1 MRVVWTDRAKA
12 RLRQI
17 RAYVAQDQPLNA
29 DRLVDQL
36 TRRVEQLAEQPRSGR
51 MVDKYQREDLR
62 ELIEPPYRIVY
73 LIGIDRIDI
82 VTVRDTR
89 RVLPRR
95 LSDL

>member
-17 RAYVAQDQPLNA
+17 HAYIAQDQPLNA
-29 DRLVDQL
+29 ERMVDRLTQ
-36 TRRVEQLAEQPRSGR
+36 RVAQLADHPRSGR
-51 MVDKYQREDLR
+51 MVEKYRRADLR
-62 ELIEPPYRIVY
+62 ELIEAPYRIVY
-73 LIGIDRIDI
+73 LILPDRIDI

>member
-17 RAYVAQDQPLNA
+17 HTHIAQDQPINA
-29 DRLVDQL
+29 ERMVDRV
-36 TRRVEQLAEQPRSGR
+36 TRRVAQLAEHPRSGR
-51 MVDKYQREDLR
+51 MVDEYQREDLR
-62 ELIEPPYRIVY
+62 ELIEAPYRIVC
-73 LIGIDRIDI
+73 LILPDRIDI

-95 LSDL
+95 LGAL